1 MTSESIGM
9 FAGFICPWL
18 FSHESVL
25 KPGLGPKQ
33 FILFDD
39 LAESTRNIFFDKV
52 NIFPLIELH
61 YLEVAIFFFKTKAV
75 CEKGKR
81 GTSLKIL
88 PFHKN
93 LSCSF
98 HNPKNGIMA

>member
-61 YLEVAIFFFKTKAV
+61 YLEAAIFFFKPRLSVK
-75 CEKGKR
+75 KGKE
-81 GTSLKIL
+81 GPL
-88 PFHKN
+88 
-93 LSCSF
+93 
-98 HNPKNGIMA
+98 